1 MRNQEVGR
9 EGNFL
14 KEGDR

>member
-1 MRNQEVGR
+1 VGR

-14 KEGDR
+14 GVK